1 MRVTQ
6 GMISNSML
14 NNLSKSYGK
23 LDKYL
28 DQLSTG
34 RKINRP
40 SDNPFI
46 AIKGMSYRTEVK
58 QIEQFKRNTNEV
70 HNWMDNSDDALSN
83 ATSALQ
89 RIRELASQAAND
101 TYDAEQRENISK
113 EVEQL
118 KEDLIDIANTS
129 VNGKYIFNG
138 TNTNEAPI
146 TKDEAGNYEF
156 DFRDSDVNIEIAKGT
171 SLKAN
176 VEGSDVFGEDLLG
189 EDGVL
194 NKLITAL
201 KDNDRDAIDASIGE
215 IDSSIDDVVNTRADL
230 GARMNRLDLI
240 ENRLSHQEITAKD
253 TMSKNENVD
262 YEEAITNLITQ
273 ETLHRAAL
281 SAGTRIMQPTL
292 LDFLR

>member
-118 KEDLIDIANTS
+118 KEDLIDIANTN

>member
-40 SDNPFI
+40 SDDPFI
-46 AIKGMSYRTEVK
+46 AMKGMGYRTEVK

-118 KEDLIDIANTS
+118 KEDLIDIANTN

-138 TNTNEAPI
+138 TITCEAHS
-146 TKDEAGNYEF
+146 TKEKSGNYEC
-156 DFRDSDVNIEIAKGT
+156 DFRVFDVNIEMARGR
-171 SLKAN
+171 SLKAIFD
-176 VEGSDVFGEDLLG
+176 GADVFREDLLG
-189 EDGVL
+189 EGGVL
-194 NKLITAL
+194 NIFITAL
-201 KDNDRDAIDASIGE
+201 RDNDRDALEAIIGE
-215 IDSSIDDVVNTRADL
+215 FHS
-230 GARMNRLDLI
+230 
-240 ENRLSHQEITAKD
+240 
-253 TMSKNENVD
+253 
-262 YEEAITNLITQ
+262 
-273 ETLHRAAL
+273 
-281 SAGTRIMQPTL
+281 
-292 LDFLR
+292 